1 MIFKEG
7 QAIFIQIAERIC
19 DEILAGKYEADARIP
34 GVRDYSVTLEVNV
47 NTTVKA
53 YEQLAQRGVIYNKRG
68 LGYFVAADAQSQIL
82 KTRRETFF
90 NSELPELV
98 VRMRQLGVTP
108 EDIKTAYEKD
118 NASWQVDVSHCKAKG
133 TCTHPQPSCCV

>member
-19 DEILAGKYEADARIP
+19 DEILAGKYEADAAFLGQWEHLVNEP
-34 GVRDYSVTLEVNV
+34 CPEVGDYSVTLEVNV

-118 NASWQVDVSHCKAKG
+118 NA
-133 TCTHPQPSCCV
+133 

>member
-68 LGYFVAADAQSQIL
+68 LGYFVVADAQSQIL

-118 NASWQVDVSHCKAKG
+118 SA
-133 TCTHPQPSCCV
+133 

>member
-98 VRMRQLGVTP
+98 C
-108 EDIKTAYEKD
+108 AY
-118 NASWQVDVSHCKAKG
+118 ASAWCDARRHQNG
-133 TCTHPQPSCCV
+133 LREGQCVMAGGWIPL

>member
-53 YEQLAQRGVIYNKRG
+53 YEQLAQRGVSIIS
-68 LGYFVAADAQSQIL
+68 ADWAIL
-82 KTRRETFF
+82 WPPMHNRK
-90 NSELPELV
+90 S
-98 VRMRQLGVTP
+98 
-108 EDIKTAYEKD
+108 
-118 NASWQVDVSHCKAKG
+118 
-133 TCTHPQPSCCV
+133 